1 MKINF
6 KLWWSTIPLISTK
19 RTTTFHLNSL
29 NTKNNGTPDS
39 GFGQVQKSGCV
50 KLIKIL
56 IKRLHTWINDC
67 FYIRSIVI
75 STVDNFK
82 TSVCPIQLLLR
93 GIKIHGSR
101 SIHMWYSDGRNN
113 TEVSIQQIHST
124 NYMISYKQ

>member
-6 KLWWSTIPLISTK
+6 KLWQSTIPLISTK
-19 RTTTFHLNSL
+19 RTTTSHLNSL
-29 NTKNNGTPDS
+29 NTKNGTPDS
-39 GFGQVQKSGCV
+39 GFGQVQKGGCV
-50 KLIKIL
+50 KRIKIL

-67 FYIRSIVI
+67 FYIGSIVI

-93 GIKIHGSR
+93 GIKIHRSR

-124 NYMISYKQ
+124 NYVISYKQ